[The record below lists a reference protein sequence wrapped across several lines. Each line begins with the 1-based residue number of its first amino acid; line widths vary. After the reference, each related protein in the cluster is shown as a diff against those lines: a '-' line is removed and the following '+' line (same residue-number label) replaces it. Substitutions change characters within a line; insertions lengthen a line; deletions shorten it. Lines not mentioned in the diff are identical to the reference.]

1 MASPNPDPNLQ
12 DGETSCVEVA
22 KPGRSKWRVTDWLA
36 SSNIHEWVKTVT
48 VVVAAGWGIY
58 TFIYKDIWL
67 PSRAPASLIVEVLSL
82 EEGKSRS
89 QAAGVVGKYAQREL
103 NLRITATNP
112 TQRPLF
118 LLPSVWWLWGLE
130 RKPAGPE
137 TFEKAAIAALQH
149 GGLEHAERGSHIQ
162 GTPVLAA
169 GRLFVDNRIQ
179 PAEKITRDLPI
190 ALPPELSN
198 SDMNQLELVLIVPL
212 LTRNPNQTA
221 AGRNIFGG
229 NRINW
234 SYSDQMDIYP
244 VLCNVLN
251 KCQAVDLGELK
262 TQLNQFD
269 PDALI
274 FQRVILAGKR
284 P

>member
-1 MASPNPDPNLQ
+1 MM
-12 DGETSCVEVA
+12 
-22 KPGRSKWRVTDWLA
+22 DWLA

-48 VVVAAGWGIY
+48 VVVAAVWGIY

-82 EEGKSRS
+82 EEGKPRTLV
-89 QAAGVVGKYAQREL
+89 AGVGGKDAQRVL
-103 NLRITATNP
+103 NLRIIATNP

-137 TFEKAAIAALQH
+137 TFEKAATIALQH
-149 GGLEHAERGSHIQ
+149 GGLQHAERGSEIQ
-162 GTPVLAA
+162 GTPVLAT

-190 ALPPELSN
+190 ALPAELSN
-198 SDMNQLELVLIVPL
+198 TDVNQLELVLIVPL
-212 LTRNPNQTA
+212 LTRNPNLTA

-229 NRINW
+229 HRINW
-234 SYSDQMDIYP
+234 SYSDEMDVHP
-244 VLCNVLN
+244 VLCNALN
-251 KCQAVDLGELK
+251 NCQAVDLGELNS
-262 TQLNQFD
+262 QLNQFD

-274 FQRVILAGKR
+274 FQQVILVGKR